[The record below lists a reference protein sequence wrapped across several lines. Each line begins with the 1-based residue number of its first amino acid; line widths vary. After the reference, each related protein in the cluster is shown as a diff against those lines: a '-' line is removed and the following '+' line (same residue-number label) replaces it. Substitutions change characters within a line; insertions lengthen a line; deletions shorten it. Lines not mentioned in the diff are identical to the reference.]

1 MRHIQYAR
9 IEGRACP
16 LALEQ
21 CWTRVVEHYAAF
33 LSSNVDRAEL
43 ARELDAKVPRYVR
56 GSKKGQRKG
65 TAIIS
70 VCTEGGWQRL
80 GYGAHNGRV
89 LYPGSVVGV
98 WAGIRNGYQD
108 VTFFSVGE

>member
-1 MRHIQYAR
+1 MGHVQYAR
-9 IEGRACP
+9 VEGRACP

-21 CWTRVVEHYAAF
+21 CWTRVVEHYAAL

-56 GSKKGQRKG
+56 GPKKGRRKG
-65 TAIIS
+65 MAVIS
-70 VCTEGGWQRL
+70 ICTEGGWYRI
-80 GYGAHNGRV
+80 GDGERNGRV

-98 WAGIRNGYQD
+98 WVGIRNEYQD
-108 VTFFSVGE
+108 ETFFSVGI